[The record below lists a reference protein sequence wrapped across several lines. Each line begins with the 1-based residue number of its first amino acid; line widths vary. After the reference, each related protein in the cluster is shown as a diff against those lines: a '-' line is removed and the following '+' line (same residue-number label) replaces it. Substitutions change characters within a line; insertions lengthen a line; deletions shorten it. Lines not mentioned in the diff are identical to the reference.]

1 MARRINGN
9 ILICV
14 SDEGEGLKKHFT
26 EGLGM
31 RSMRQR
37 AQIIGAKLDFLS
49 EIDDGLTVRIEVPSE
64 NTNG

>member
-31 RSMRQR
+31 RS
-37 AQIIGAKLDFLS
+37 S
-49 EIDDGLTVRIEVPSE
+49 VRELKSSAPNLIF
-64 NTNG
+64 